1 MLAGRLALS
10 RCDLIPVF
18 FGHFEIDCVALD
30 SCAAQGIEC
39 KVVVYLPIGASHQRA
54 GDDSRNMCNNA
65 RVFLEAGLSVG
76 SREGLTSGQSCRLA
90 VADFAIFFVGA

>member
-1 MLAGRLALS
+1 MGGLLLAGRLALS

-30 SCAAQGIEC
+30 SGAVQGIEF

-54 GDDSRNMCNNA
+54 GADSRNMCNNA
-65 RVFLEAGLSVG
+65 GVFHSL
-76 SREGLTSGQSCRLA
+76 QCRSTIRS
-90 VADFAIFFVGA
+90 DE